1 MALFDDLKNAAQDM
15 FDCEQKEDQKI
26 GNVQIP
32 YKIWI
37 NFKKEFEINF
47 VEPEDDEDWQDYQND
62 LHTAQLDELGQRIG
76 YPSNSYKVAYA
87 GSTPAC
93 PTF

>member
-1 MALFDDLKNAAQDM
+1 MYNGSITRYLPFGVFMMALFDDLKNAAQDM

-32 YKIWI
+32 YEVWI

-47 VEPEDDEDWQDYQND
+47 VEPEDDEDWKDYQND
-62 LHTAQLDELGQRIG
+62 LHMT
-76 YPSNSYKVAYA
+76 
-87 GSTPAC
+87 
-93 PTF
+93 

>member
-1 MALFDDLKNAAQDM
+1 MLQSKL
-15 FDCEQKEDQKI
+15 CYSQKEDQKI

-62 LHTAQLDELGQRIG
+62 LHAT
-76 YPSNSYKVAYA
+76 
-87 GSTPAC
+87 
-93 PTF
+93 

>member
-1 MALFDDLKNAAQDM
+1 M

-47 VEPEDDEDWQDYQND
+47 IEPEDDEDWKEFQKDNQ
-62 LHTAQLDELGQRIG
+62 
-76 YPSNSYKVAYA
+76 S
-87 GSTPAC
+87 C
-93 PTF
+93 

>member
-1 MALFDDLKNAAQDM
+1 M

-32 YKIWI
+32 YKVWI

-62 LHTAQLDELGQRIG
+62 LHTA
-76 YPSNSYKVAYA
+76 
-87 GSTPAC
+87 
-93 PTF
+93 

>member
-1 MALFDDLKNAAQDM
+1 MTRYLPFGVFTMALFDDLKNAAQEM

-32 YKIWI
+32 YKVWI

-47 VEPEDDEDWQDYQND
+47 VEPEDDEDWQDYQGD
-62 LHTAQLDELGQRIG
+62 LHAT
-76 YPSNSYKVAYA
+76 
-87 GSTPAC
+87 
-93 PTF
+93 

>member
-62 LHTAQLDELGQRIG
+62 LHIT
-76 YPSNSYKVAYA
+76 
-87 GSTPAC
+87 
-93 PTF
+93 

>member
-32 YKIWI
+32 YKVWI

-47 VEPEDDEDWQDYQND
+47 IEPEDDEDWKEFQKDNQSCQNNYI
-62 LHTAQLDELGQRIG
+62 TS
-76 YPSNSYKVAYA
+76 SNKSKLAI
-87 GSTPAC
+87 S
-93 PTF
+93 

>member
-1 MALFDDLKNAAQDM
+1 MYNGSITRYLLFGVFTMALFDDLKNAAQDM

-32 YKIWI
+32 YKVWI

-62 LHTAQLDELGQRIG
+62 LHAT
-76 YPSNSYKVAYA
+76 
-87 GSTPAC
+87 
-93 PTF
+93 

>member
-1 MALFDDLKNAAQDM
+1 MYNGSITRYLPFGVFTMALFDDLKNAAQDM

-32 YKIWI
+32 YNIWI

-62 LHTAQLDELGQRIG
+62 LHAT
-76 YPSNSYKVAYA
+76 
-87 GSTPAC
+87 
-93 PTF
+93 

>member
-1 MALFDDLKNAAQDM
+1 MALFDDLKNAAQRM

-32 YKIWI
+32 YKVWI

-47 VEPEDDEDWQDYQND
+47 VEPEDDEDWKEFQKDNQ
-62 LHTAQLDELGQRIG
+62 
-76 YPSNSYKVAYA
+76 S
-87 GSTPAC
+87 C
-93 PTF
+93 